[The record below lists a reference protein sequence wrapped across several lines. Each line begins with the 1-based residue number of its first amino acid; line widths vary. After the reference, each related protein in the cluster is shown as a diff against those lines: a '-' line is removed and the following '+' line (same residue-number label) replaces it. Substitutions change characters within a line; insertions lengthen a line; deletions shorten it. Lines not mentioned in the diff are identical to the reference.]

1 MTNSSDRSD
10 RSDRGSERRPAAVY
24 TRFIPREELTG
35 FAAWQL
41 GNFGDDPERK
51 PRGAP
56 PPPDPETLRRQAEAA
71 ERERLR
77 QVQLAADRAEAER
90 IAALEQSRQG
100 GYHDGYRD
108 GIEALE
114 AFKVNFTA
122 QTTAQVSA
130 LVQRMQ
136 TQFDAIEQDV
146 ARRVAGIALE
156 IARQVLRSELHAHP
170 DAVVAVTQEALGQ
183 LLHSARHVALRVNPQ
198 DHELVASGC
207 AEALDAR
214 GVHLIADAGIEPGG
228 CLVESSIGEVD
239 ARVATRWAR
248 ATAALGRE
256 EPWDAERAAPAAE
269 ERRP

>member
-1 MTNSSDRSD
+1 MTNSSDR
-10 RSDRGSERRPAAVY
+10 GGERRAAAVY
-24 TRFIPREELTG
+24 ARFIPREELTG
-35 FAAWQL
+35 FASWQP
-41 GNFGDDPERK
+41 GNFGDDPERR
-51 PRGAP
+51 PRSAP
-56 PPPDPETLRRQAEAA
+56 PPPDPQALRRQAEAA

-77 QVQLAADRAEAER
+77 QVELAAERAEAER
-90 IAALEQSRQG
+90 VAALEQARQA

-108 GIEALE
+108 GLSALE
-114 AFKVNFTA
+114 AFKVSFTA

-136 TQFDAIEQDV
+136 AQFDAIEQDV

-156 IARQVLRSELHAHP
+156 VARQVLRSELHAHP
-170 DAVVAVTQEALGQ
+170 EAVVAVTQEALGQ
-183 LLHSARHVALRVNPQ
+183 LLNSARHVRLRLNPQ
-198 DHELVASGC
+198 DHEPVAAGC
-207 AEALDAR
+207 AEALSAR

-256 EPWDAERAAPAAE
+256 EPWDAEEQQP
-269 ERRP
+269 